1 MEKLKAPFADFNGN
15 DIYEGY
21 QIQHPEGS
29 IAKVVYD
36 TSFKNHWRAV
46 YVDGESCSLALQLG
60 DLGRAVVMEDKAN
73 EEVNNMV
80 TKVEAFKANDGTLHE
95 TEEAAIK
102 VNDMMKEVDEKHKL
116 RDIIKRY
123 SPQSLVVKSLINWL
137 YDHNVRV
144 VEVEDL

>member
-1 MEKLKAPFADFNGN
+1 
-15 DIYEGY
+15 
-21 QIQHPEGS
+21 
-29 IAKVVYD
+29 
-36 TSFKNHWRAV
+36 
-46 YVDGESCSLALQLG
+46 
-60 DLGRAVVMEDKAN
+60 VVMEDKAN